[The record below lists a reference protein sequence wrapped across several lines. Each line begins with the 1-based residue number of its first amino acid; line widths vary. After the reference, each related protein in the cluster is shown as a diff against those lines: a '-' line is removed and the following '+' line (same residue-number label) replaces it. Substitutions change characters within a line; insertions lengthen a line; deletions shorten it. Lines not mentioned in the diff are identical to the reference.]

1 MLANL
6 SGRDG
11 TSLKIRTSF
20 APASISALA
29 VVLALMAPAS
39 QAGADERQPLRFCA
53 DPTNLPFSSDNAT
66 TPGFYLEIAQALG
79 KALDR
84 PVVYDWYKSYFG
96 KRTVRVTLLGKQCDA
111 MIGLTPSA
119 DFMGPAVIFS
129 KPIVK
134 EGYALVTAK
143 GRKISGI
150 GDLKQLRV
158 AVQYQTTPQN
168 LLAQRDEIE
177 KVTVLSPEEGM
188 KALDQGK
195 VDVAF
200 VWGPVAG
207 WLNKTEYGGEHTN
220 TGVIIGADQGYPEI
234 YVLEGYSR
242 DIEWHADVTF
252 AERPARASV
261 LRPVALPPV
270 GGDTIWTSTCFA
282 YDALSSSMQRFVDG
296 LHARHDS
303 SALNNRDKDLPIIET
318 VHPVVIDHP
327 WTGERSI
334 FVNPMFTKNIVELE
348 PEESARVLEVLYRA
362 VQLPSHQ
369 VRWKW
374 RPDAVAMW
382 DNFATQQHR
391 SAYEQRRP
399 SR

>member
-1 MLANL
+1 
-6 SGRDG
+6 
-11 TSLKIRTSF
+11 
-20 APASISALA
+20 
-29 VVLALMAPAS
+29 MAEKS
-39 QAGADERQPLRFCA
+39 QAASFDVTPLTGTIGA
-53 DPTNLPFSSDNAT
+53 
-66 TPGFYLEIAQALG
+66 
-79 KALDR
+79 
-84 PVVYDWYKSYFG
+84 
-96 KRTVRVTLLGKQCDA
+96 TVT
-111 MIGLTPSA
+111 
-119 DFMGPAVIFS
+119 
-129 KPIVK
+129 
-134 EGYALVTAK
+134 
-143 GRKISGI
+143 GI
-150 GDLKQLRV
+150 D
-158 AVQYQTTPQN
+158 
-168 LLAQRDEIE
+168 LAQPQSDATMQAIE
-177 KVTVLSPEEGM
+177 DTMHRHSVLFFLGQQ
-188 KALDQGK
+188 LDDASHRRFGQWFGEL
-195 VDVAF
+195 DVHHSRRNA
-200 VWGPVAG
+200 
-207 WLNKTEYGGEHTN
+207 E
-220 TGVIIGADQGYPEI
+220 GYPEI

-252 AERPARASV
+252 SERPARASV
-261 LRPVALPPV
+261 LRPVALPSV

-382 DNFATQQHR
+382 DNFATQHYVVNDYTEHR
-391 SAYEQRRP
+391 SMRRVTIKGRRP
-399 SR
+399 TSQRLEASSARAAPRETAPA